1 MVVTIPFKLAANNV
15 LLLKYFN
22 KGRFLAASRNR
33 CSKIVSSFQNYN
45 LNMQSSTAE
54 NWAPCACTFDL
65 ASAGVLEMTDR
76 VYCEQDMRDF
86 SQKYFK
92 INKIFKPSHKVY
104 KNVKYI
110 ANKTLIRQIYTI
122 LWQRQTDL
130 CHAVLSVL
138 SYWLLVESTI
148 SALTKRSEIFA
159 ICKKMEQT
167 VDEQ

>member
-22 KGRFLAASRNR
+22 KGRFLAASRHR

-130 CHAVLSVL
+130 CHAVLWVL
-138 SYWLLVESTI
+138 SSRIAAWLKVQYL
-148 SALTKRSEIFA
+148 
-159 ICKKMEQT
+159 Q
-167 VDEQ
+167 

>member
-22 KGRFLAASRNR
+22 KGRFLAASRHR

-45 LNMQSSTAE
+45 LNMQSSTPE

-104 KNVKYI
+104 KNVKYC
-110 ANKTLIRQIYTI
+110 KQDMIRQIYTI

-130 CHAVLSVL
+130 CHAVLWVL

-148 SALTKRSEIFA
+148 SALKIRSIVFS

-167 VDEQ
+167 VDDQ

>member
-22 KGRFLAASRNR
+22 KGRFLAASRHR

-86 SQKYFK
+86 SQNILKSIKY
-92 INKIFKPSHKVY
+92 
-104 KNVKYI
+104 
-110 ANKTLIRQIYTI
+110 
-122 LWQRQTDL
+122 
-130 CHAVLSVL
+130 LSDP
-138 SYWLLVESTI
+138 I
-148 SALTKRSEIFA
+148 KCI
-159 ICKKMEQT
+159 KM
-167 VDEQ
+167 

>member
-22 KGRFLAASRNR
+22 KGRFLAASRHR

-104 KNVKYI
+104 K
-110 ANKTLIRQIYTI
+110 
-122 LWQRQTDL
+122 
-130 CHAVLSVL
+130 
-138 SYWLLVESTI
+138 
-148 SALTKRSEIFA
+148 
-159 ICKKMEQT
+159 M
-167 VDEQ
+167 

>member
-22 KGRFLAASRNR
+22 KGRFLAASRHR

-104 KNVKYI
+104 KNVKYCKQDI
-110 ANKTLIRQIYTI
+110 D
-122 LWQRQTDL
+122 QTDL
-130 CHAVLSVL
+130 HNIVAETDGPVSRCALGVQLPAL
-138 SYWLLVESTI
+138 GWLKVQYLH
-148 SALTKRSEIFA
+148 
-159 ICKKMEQT
+159 
-167 VDEQ
+167 

>member
-22 KGRFLAASRNR
+22 KGRFLAASRHR

-130 CHAVLSVL
+130 CHAVLWVL
-138 SYWLLVESTI
+138 SSRLAAWLKVQYL
-148 SALTKRSEIFA
+148 
-159 ICKKMEQT
+159 Q
-167 VDEQ
+167 